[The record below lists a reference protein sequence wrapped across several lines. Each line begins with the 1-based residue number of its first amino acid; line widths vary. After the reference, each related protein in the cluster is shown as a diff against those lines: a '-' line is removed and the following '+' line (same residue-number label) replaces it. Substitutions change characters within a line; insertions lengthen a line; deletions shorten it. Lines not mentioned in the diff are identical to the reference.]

1 MAMTADQS
9 VDFELSRFAE
19 IGNELLQKLDAIREQ
34 DPIYWSETNQ
44 AWLITGHK
52 QIVESFSGRL
62 PLSNTRIPHSATGL
76 IPEAEREKR
85 FPYLYRT
92 ARYWL
97 PNMDPPAHTRQRKL
111 MMKAFSRSVVEGIR
125 PHARRF
131 IQEALDAAGAR
142 NRVEYVTEVCRKIPA
157 RTILRQFGIDDASVP
172 RLHRWSIA
180 INTLGNI
187 NTPPELLDECE
198 RTLLEMRELFMIEIE
213 KRRVRPGDDFISA
226 LVTASEDAD
235 ELTDEEILGACYVTL
250 IAGHDTTANTL
261 ALSTLALAQHAE
273 ARQFLREHPEK
284 TGDAIMELMRYVSM
298 STTLAKVAIE
308 SFAWHGHAI
317 KKGQVLFIFQGAGN
331 RDPKVFAGPEKLN
344 LNRPQTPN
352 LTFAPGLHHCIG
364 HLLAKMQ
371 VGEFLPEL
379 VRRFEVE
386 ILDEQLSWAPALG
399 FRGLNTLHLRLHPR
413 NQH

>member
-19 IGNELLQKLDAIREQ
+19 LGNELLQKLDAIREQ

-52 QIVESFSGRL
+52 EIVESFSGRL

-97 PNMDPPAHTRQRKL
+97 PNIDPPAHTRQRKL

-125 PHARRF
+125 PHSRRF
-131 IQEALDAAGAR
+131 IQEALDAAGTG
-142 NRVEYVTEVCRKIPA
+142 NRVEYVAEVCRKIPA

-213 KRRVRPGDDFISA
+213 KRRVQPDRGPRHDREYPRVEHFSPGATRRSPTILARTPGKDGGRHHGAHALRIDVDD
-226 LVTASEDAD
+226 
-235 ELTDEEILGACYVTL
+235 
-250 IAGHDTTANTL
+250 
-261 ALSTLALAQHAE
+261 
-273 ARQFLREHPEK
+273 
-284 TGDAIMELMRYVSM
+284 
-298 STTLAKVAIE
+298 
-308 SFAWHGHAI
+308 
-317 KKGQVLFIFQGAGN
+317 
-331 RDPKVFAGPEKLN
+331 
-344 LNRPQTPN
+344 
-352 LTFAPGLHHCIG
+352 
-364 HLLAKMQ
+364 
-371 VGEFLPEL
+371 VGESSDREL
-379 VRRFEVE
+379 CLARACDRKRAGFIHLSRRR
-386 ILDEQLSWAPALG
+386 QS
-399 FRGLNTLHLRLHPR
+399 
-413 NQH
+413 